1 MQELPFTYRELL
13 GTRSLAVQGAVLA
26 CLIALFA
33 FIGPFGTYDSIGPL
47 GRIGYW
53 ALTLGANWLV
63 CASVMMLT
71 LRVTSSAPMRTRLL
85 AMAGAALAAAVPGTG
100 VVHTAEVLFR
110 PDYEGHNALPA
121 IYLGVAVLM
130 LAIGSAL
137 GAFAGLARRG
147 VRTWGFALLGIL
159 LGAWLSRHWGGS
171 EWTSGFLADRLWHL
185 ALPVICLSY
194 GSLAFLSKLVRTSML
209 ENLLCDFARTARA
222 KGVREHDVLWRHV
235 FRNSLLPLIT
245 VSAGILPA
253 LLGGSVIVEIVFS
266 WPGVGRLI
274 IDSIFREDFPMVQA
288 SIIVFAIS
296 ITAANLLVDVSYR
309 FVDPRISAGEA

>member
-53 ALTLGANWLV
+53 VLTMGANWLV

-100 VVHTAEVLFR
+100 VVHTTEVLFR
-110 PDYEGHNALPA
+110 PDYEGHNALPT

-130 LAIGSAL
+130 LAISAL
-137 GAFAGLARRG
+137 VVSVLAGRRSDLQGKEAASGEEEAASRTADHFLDRLPPELGRDLVYLRMADHYVEAFTTAGSTLVLMRFADAVAALEDAGGLRVHRSYWVAKKHVTGTARRNAQTTLCLTGGHEAPVSRGYLPAVRQAGL
-147 VRTWGFALLGIL
+147 
-159 LGAWLSRHWGGS
+159 
-171 EWTSGFLADRLWHL
+171 
-185 ALPVICLSY
+185 
-194 GSLAFLSKLVRTSML
+194 M
-209 ENLLCDFARTARA
+209 
-222 KGVREHDVLWRHV
+222 
-235 FRNSLLPLIT
+235 
-245 VSAGILPA
+245 
-253 LLGGSVIVEIVFS
+253 
-266 WPGVGRLI
+266 
-274 IDSIFREDFPMVQA
+274 
-288 SIIVFAIS
+288 
-296 ITAANLLVDVSYR
+296 
-309 FVDPRISAGEA
+309 

>member
-53 ALTLGANWLV
+53 VLTMGANWLV

-85 AMAGAALAAAVPGTG
+85 AMAGAALAATVPGTG

-110 PDYEGHNALPA
+110 PDYEGRNALPT

-130 LAIGSAL
+130 LAISAL
-137 GAFAGLARRG
+137 VVSVLAGRRQGAARRMVVV
-147 VRTWGFALLGIL
+147 VRHRARCADTHRPVAAQIDQGERLD
-159 LGAWLSRHWGGS
+159 R
-171 EWTSGFLADRLWHL
+171 ADRHHQPGLYFG
-185 ALPVICLSY
+185 PR
-194 GSLAFLSKLVRTSML
+194 K
-209 ENLLCDFARTARA
+209 RA
-222 KGVREHDVLWRHV
+222 KR
-235 FRNSLLPLIT
+235 
-245 VSAGILPA
+245 
-253 LLGGSVIVEIVFS
+253 
-266 WPGVGRLI
+266 
-274 IDSIFREDFPMVQA
+274 
-288 SIIVFAIS
+288 
-296 ITAANLLVDVSYR
+296 
-309 FVDPRISAGEA
+309 

>member
-13 GTRSLAVQGAVLA
+13 GTRSLSVQGAVLA

-53 ALTLGANWLV
+53 VLTMGANWLV

-110 PDYEGHNALPA
+110 PDYEGHNALPT

-130 LAIGSAL
+130 LAISAL
-137 GAFAGLARRG
+137 VVSVLAGRQRDLQGKEAASGGDEPRAGRWTISWTVCRRNLAATSSISGWRTTMWRRSRPP
-147 VRTWGFALLGIL
+147 V
-159 LGAWLSRHWGGS
+159 RHWS
-171 EWTSGFLADRLWHL
+171 
-185 ALPVICLSY
+185 
-194 GSLAFLSKLVRTSML
+194 
-209 ENLLCDFARTARA
+209 
-222 KGVREHDVLWRHV
+222 
-235 FRNSLLPLIT
+235 
-245 VSAGILPA
+245 
-253 LLGGSVIVEIVFS
+253 
-266 WPGVGRLI
+266 
-274 IDSIFREDFPMVQA
+274 
-288 SIIVFAIS
+288 
-296 ITAANLLVDVSYR
+296 
-309 FVDPRISAGEA
+309 